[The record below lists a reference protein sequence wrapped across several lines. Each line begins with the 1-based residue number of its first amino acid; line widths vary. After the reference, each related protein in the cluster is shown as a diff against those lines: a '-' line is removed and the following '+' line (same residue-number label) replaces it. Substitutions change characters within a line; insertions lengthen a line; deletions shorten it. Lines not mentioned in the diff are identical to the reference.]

1 MLPGGPLEICFSF
14 DTTLSMTTYVDQVK
28 ARLQDMVQRLK
39 SDIPGIRIA
48 LFAHGDYYQPK
59 YDNKCPY
66 VTRHIDFTDD
76 VSNLCTF
83 IQQAVPTEGM
93 YLENMPI

>member
-1 MLPGGPLEICFSF
+1 MANPLALPGGSLEICFSF
-14 DTTLSMTTYVDQVK
+14 DTTISMTIYVDQVK

-48 LFAHGDYYQPK
+48 LFAHGDYYQSRF
-59 YDNKCPY
+59 DNKSAY

-76 VSNLCTF
+76 VKNLCNF
-83 IQQAVPTEGM
+83 IKDAVPTQGK
-93 YLENMPI
+93 